1 MLVQVWNVQATNSY
15 VVIIVFVFQNPGNVM
30 TLVTVVIHQMKMDV
44 TKPKVSLGVIF
55 NITPY
60 TFRTID

>member
-1 MLVQVWNVQATNSY
+1 MLVQVWNVQASNSY

-44 TKPKVSLGVIF
+44 AKVCYSCDFYIY
-55 NITPY
+55 Y
-60 TFRTID
+60 TIHI